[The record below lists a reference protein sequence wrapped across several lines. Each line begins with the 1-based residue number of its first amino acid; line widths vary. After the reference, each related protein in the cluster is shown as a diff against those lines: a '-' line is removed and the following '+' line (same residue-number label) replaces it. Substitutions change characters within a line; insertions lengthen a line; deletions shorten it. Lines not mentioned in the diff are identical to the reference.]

1 MSASASPTLSLCFAL
16 PPILRT
22 FEMSPTPRLRQNAS
36 FLHFTLEPL
45 EHELKR
51 IAWMHQNFCHRD
63 YQRERRLL
71 LLRPEP
77 CDW

>member
-1 MSASASPTLSLCFAL
+1 MSASASPTLGLCFAF
-16 PPILRT
+16 PPVLRAL
-22 FEMSPTPRLRQNAS
+22 EMSPTPRLRQNTS

-51 IAWMHQNFCHRD
+51 IALVYQNFCHRD